1 MKNRK
6 ATKAVVI
13 NELLQ
18 LQAIQT
24 KQMKKHIKLGN
35 TKIVETLKQ
44 QIDIINEDL
53 AKMLVK

>member
-13 NELLQ
+13 DQLLQ

-44 QIDIINEDL
+44 QIDIINQDL
-53 AKMLVK
+53 AKMLIK